1 MGQNPGRHGR
11 LLESML
17 LIVFVFLWLMLVSDS
32 RPGQSSMWETLR
44 EKVPLRMEIVRD
56 ACVNFVIGARNEMV
70 PILSCEEY
78 QGENRLFMPML
89 RYALQREMFPLQQY
103 SMDYWEGSDYFS
115 SLYSD
120 RVPEYF
126 MEADDASVESKKKDP
141 GTMETDG
148 KGESYTIEELADYDF
163 LLKHFYIVD
172 GTTTM
177 TREDLNGKELV
188 RQDLSVTLPE
198 DGTDAEP
205 LVLIYHTHG
214 SETYRKNKG
223 KTGSVLDVG
232 RALKKE
238 LASYGIAAVHDTTIY
253 DQVNGELD
261 RNAAYDYAGDSV
273 EAFLKKHPSIQVVLD
288 LHRDSVEDSIR
299 LVTEVD
305 GKDTAQIMFF
315 NGVSRLKSGPL
326 SYLPN
331 PNKAGNLAFSLQ
343 MQLLAAKYYPDF
355 TRKIY
360 IKGYRYN
367 LHLAR
372 RAVLIE
378 VGAQNNTVSEAKN
391 AMKPLAE
398 ILYRLLSGEKAYEEY

>member
-1 MGQNPGRHGR
+1 MEQSFGRIGR
-11 LLESML
+11 LVEIAL
-17 LIVFVFLWLMLVSDS
+17 LFVFVVLWLMLVSDS
-32 RPGQSSMWETLR
+32 RPGQGNLWEELR
-44 EKVPLRMEIVRD
+44 ERIPLRAEMIRD
-56 ACVNFVIGARNEMV
+56 AGITFIRSAENELTPV
-70 PILSCEEY
+70 LSYEKY
-78 QGENRLFMPML
+78 LGEDSLFLPL
-89 RYALQREMFPLQQY
+89 FRYALQTEMFPVQQY
-103 SMDYWEGSDYFS
+103 SVDYWEGNDAFL

-126 MEADDASVESKKKDP
+126 TESDDESVEKKKKDP
-141 GTMETDG
+141 GTMEIT
-148 KGESYTIEELADYDF
+148 GEGQSYTVKELSDYDF
-163 LLKHFYIVD
+163 LLKNFYIVD

-177 TREDLNGKELV
+177 TREDLNGEKLV
-188 RQDLSVTLPE
+188 TKDLSLPLE
-198 DGTDAEP
+198 ESGEEP

-214 SETYRKNKG
+214 SETYREEKG
-223 KTGSVLDVG
+223 KTGDVLDVG
-232 RALKKE
+232 KALKKE
-238 LASYGIAAVHDTTIY
+238 LASYGIASIHDTSIY

-273 EAFLKKHPSIQVVLD
+273 EAALKKNPSIQVVLD
-288 LHRDSVEDSIR
+288 LHRDSVEDSIH
-299 LVTEVD
+299 LVTKVD

-315 NGVSRLKSGPL
+315 NGVSRLKSGEL
-326 SYLPN
+326 TYLNN
-331 PNKAGNLAFSLQ
+331 PNKSDNLAFSLQ

-367 LHLAR
+367 LHLAK

-398 ILYRLLSGEKAYEEY
+398 VLYRLLSGEKAYEK